1 MKIRIL
7 KIKWKIFK
15 MNTTFKNKKFKVLR
29 IKLFFKIRL
38 IKISYKKINELNEK
52 LNVLHDYV
60 LNLNKELEKKK
71 QIKLMEFYFKEL
83 PF

>member
-15 MNTTFKNKKFKVLR
+15 MNTTFKKKKFKVLR

-71 QIKLMEFYFKEL
+71 TNKINGILF
-83 PF
+83 